1 MGKSAHT
8 ATELQRI
15 VAGDVVYDMSRQSL
29 RRGEKEAALT
39 LAESK
44 MLLCLLGCRGRPV
57 PSDELLLRALGAV
70 HSRRTTAVETAI
82 CRLRRKLCAVG
93 AGAAIR
99 TVRHEGYTID

>member
-29 RRGEKEAALT
+29 RHGEKEAALT

-44 MLLCLLGCRGRPV
+44 IMQHLLRNMGKPM
-57 PSDELLLRALGAV
+57 SADDILLRALGAV

-82 CRLRRKLCAVG
+82 CRLRRKLRAVG

>member
-15 VAGDVVYDMSRQSL
+15 VAGDVVYDMLRQSL
-29 RRGEKEAALT
+29 RHGEKEAALT
-39 LAESK
+39 LAGSK
-44 MLLCLLGCRGRPV
+44 MLLCLLGSRGRPV

-82 CRLRRKLCAVG
+82 CRLRRKLRAVG